1 MIAKKSLGFS
11 FFKLKSGAF
20 TFSKF
25 DVVYTYDILHIS
37 YFLHLFTVV
46 LYILNFDFLFRL
58 IFFKHFRK
66 HVQQVLIIILNKIK
80 IN

>member
-25 DVVYTYDILHIS
+25 DVVYTYDIFAH
-37 YFLHLFTVV
+37 FLLFTLIYCCAIHLKFWFFVST
-46 LYILNFDFLFRL
+46 DFFQT
-58 IFFKHFRK
+58 FQKTCATS
-66 HVQQVLIIILNKIK
+66 
-80 IN
+80 INPLS